1 MYLHLGMHTVVSMND
16 VIGIFDM
23 DTSTVEKNT
32 RDYLAR
38 AEKEGDVINVSME
51 LPKSFVVCRSPL
63 KKSGRVVYISQISTA
78 TLLRR
83 SEYIESISNI
93 RAAKK

>member
-1 MYLHLGMHTVVSMND
+1 MYLHLGVHTVVSMND

-23 DTSTVEKNT
+23 DTSTVEKTT
-32 RDYLAR
+32 RDYLAC
-38 AEKEGDVINVSME
+38 AEKQGDVVNVSTE

-63 KKSGRVVYISQISTA
+63 KKSGRVVYISQISTG

-83 SEYIESISNI
+83 SEYVESISNI
-93 RAAKK
+93 KDLKK